1 MPPTSQELSLLIN
14 PLVPESVTHNNRVA
28 TSIHLPPI
36 HHIPQQ
42 EQRVLTADLDT
53 RKPTFPHSLPTR
65 HRRRHSRPPVRL
77 RLHIL
82 PARHHICFLPC
93 QRPSSE
99 RQHTQNSR
107 EKYEQRHF
115 RRRCLLSGR
124 WGTGPRKW
132 WWLCEEGSLEGS
144 LVQRT
149 CCYGGY

>member
-28 TSIHLPPI
+28 PSIYLPSITISPK
-36 HHIPQQ
+36 PD
-42 EQRVLTADLDT
+42 QRVLTADLDT
-53 RKPTFPHSLPTR
+53 RKPAFPHSLPTR
-65 HRRRHSRPPVRL
+65 NRSRHPRPPVRI

-82 PARHHICFLPC
+82 PARHHIRFFPC

-99 RQHTQNSR
+99 RQHSQNIR
-107 EKYEQRHF
+107 EKYEQRCF
-115 RRRCLLSGR
+115 RRRCLLSRR

-132 WWLCEEGSLEGS
+132 WWICEEGSLEGS

-149 CCYGGY
+149 RCYRGY